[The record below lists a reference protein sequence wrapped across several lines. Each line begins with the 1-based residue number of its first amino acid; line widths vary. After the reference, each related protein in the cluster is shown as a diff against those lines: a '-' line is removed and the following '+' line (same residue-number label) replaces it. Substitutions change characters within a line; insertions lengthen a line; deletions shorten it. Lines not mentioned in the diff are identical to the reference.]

1 MRIRIPLYILN
12 LDPAKLCGS
21 ATPLKTITSPMGDM
35 ILQWTYTNNNNKKCA
50 VLQGMTQVAICL
62 LIDETNLGPSLS
74 GLERS

>member
-1 MRIRIPLYILN
+1 
-12 LDPAKLCGS
+12 
-21 ATPLKTITSPMGDM
+21 MGDM

>member
-1 MRIRIPLYILN
+1 
-12 LDPAKLCGS
+12 
-21 ATPLKTITSPMGDM
+21 MGDM

-50 VLQGMTQVAICL
+50 VLQGMTQVAIFL